1 MAIFARV
8 ATIAAIASCGL
19 VGLLGASALLASDA
33 NAQQIYRIVG
43 PDGRVTFSD
52 QAPAQSNAKPGAA
65 GAPAAAQ
72 TATTATT
79 ASAGGAPSPLPFEL
93 RQVVSRYPVVL
104 YTGVNCAPCASG
116 RAMLASRGIPFTERT
131 VTTPDDIE
139 AYRRLGG
146 ANTLPFLTIGGQQI
160 KGYSD
165 FEWAQYLDAAGYPKT
180 SVLPSSYKQAPATP
194 LVAIQQAPANA
205 PATAPSAA
213 PATASSPPPPPP
225 ENPAGIRF

>member
-8 ATIAAIASCGL
+8 ATIAV
-19 VGLLGASALLASDA
+19 VGLAGLFGACAMLAGDA

-52 QAPAQSNAKPGAA
+52 QAPPQSSAKAA
-65 GAPAAAQ
+65 PSTSMGGRTMTTAAVTDAAA
-72 TATTATT
+72 
-79 ASAGGAPSPLPFEL
+79 PLPFEL

-104 YTGVNCAPCASG
+104 YTGINCAPCASG
-116 RAMLASRGIPFTERT
+116 RAMLLGRGIPFTERS
-131 VTTPDDIE
+131 VTTPEDIE

-165 FEWAQYLDAAGYPKT
+165 FEWGQYLDAAGYPKT
-180 SVLPSSYKQAPATP
+180 SLLPSSYKPAPAAP
-194 LVAIQQAPANA
+194 LVAVQGTPAN
-205 PATAPSAA
+205 PTASAA
-213 PATASSPPPPPP
+213 PAGQANASSPPPAPP
-225 ENPAGIRF
+225 EPNPAGIRF